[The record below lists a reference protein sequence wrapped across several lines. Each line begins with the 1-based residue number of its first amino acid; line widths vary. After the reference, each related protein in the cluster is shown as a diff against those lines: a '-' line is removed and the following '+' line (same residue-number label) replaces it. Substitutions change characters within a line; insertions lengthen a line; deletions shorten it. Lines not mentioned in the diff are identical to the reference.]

1 MCIFCAAIPAT
12 VAASASIQHKQR
24 QQNETPGPSA
34 KASPF
39 PIKKVTTVIV
49 AGLVVGSVVTHTH
62 LMGGI

>member
-24 QQNETPGPSA
+24 KPESAGPTASA
-34 KASPF
+34 RPF
-39 PIKKVTTVIV
+39 PIKKVTTVVV

-62 LMGGI
+62 LMGGL